1 MLQWNLLNEPHSLD
15 RDDLELQFGVAVVI
29 NITVDSRTLFQFG
42 TDFKMS
48 VPKTGEC
55 FPLM

>member
-1 MLQWNLLNEPHSLD
+1 MFQWNL
-15 RDDLELQFGVAVVI
+15 DDLELKLGVTVVI
-29 NITVDSRTLFQFG
+29 NITVDFRTLSQFG

-55 FPLM
+55 YPLT